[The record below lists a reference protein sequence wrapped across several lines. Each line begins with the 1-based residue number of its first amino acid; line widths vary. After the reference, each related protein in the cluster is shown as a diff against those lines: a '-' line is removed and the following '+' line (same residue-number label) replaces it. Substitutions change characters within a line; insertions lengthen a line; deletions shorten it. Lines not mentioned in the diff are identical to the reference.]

1 MWWQPLFILW
11 LFSSCSP
18 KVTQADAISDYCIHQ
33 NSKDTM
39 FIGKK
44 NYFCLTLLNS
54 KNMRLFLSLSSY
66 SVMEWQPKWSAPNV
80 EIIVCFWFK
89 QSSKG
94 FCSGS
99 VSAMNKT
106 VLYFMSFGESKFEQI
121 NLFFK
126 IPLSFWR
133 LSQ

>member
-1 MWWQPLFILW
+1 MRS
-11 LFSSCSP
+11 FSSKSLISLKEKLKESFKEHITSICCVMTASLHPVAFFFLLSKGNSSWCNIWLLHSP
-18 KVTQADAISDYCIHQ
+18 KQQRYNVHW
-33 NSKDTM
+33 
-39 FIGKK
+39 KK
-44 NYFCLTLLNS
+44 KLLLS
-54 KNMRLFLSLSSY
+54 FPTEQQNMRLFLSLSSY

-106 VLYFMSFGESKFEQI
+106 VL
-121 NLFFK
+121 
-126 IPLSFWR
+126 
-133 LSQ
+133 